1 MKMMKTVLIT
11 SAILA
16 STPLWAQT
24 ATTAPANTST
34 HTQPAP
40 YGDNPSIFKVLGHK
54 AQQKVQH
61 TAEKVDYGVQKG
73 IAKVKPKVEN
83 AWEDTKDFA
92 TEKSVIAI
100 EKTQNAAVTVNK
112 KLNETKEGLIG
123 SPNDQPAPIVSR
135 PLSESSTDQQSVPA
149 QQTPAS

>member
-1 MKMMKTVLIT
+1 MMKTVVLIT

-40 YGDNPSIFKVLGHK
+40 YGDNPNIFKVLGHK

-112 KLNETKEGLIG
+112 KLNKTKEGLIG

-135 PLSESSTDQQSVPA
+135 PLSESSTDQQSVPV